1 MKKCGVFL
9 LNAAKIRTKKPN
21 SESELTHMS
30 AEYAENATES
40 WRTFN
45 QSRPSANRLSATLQ
59 VAHDKIVQNS
69 EETIMRAAYYSRQGP
84 AREVLNLGEQPT
96 PGPGPG
102 EVRVR
107 LRASGVNPSDWKVRR
122 GGFGRGLSAPL
133 IIPHSDGAGDIDA
146 VGPGVPDR
154 VGERVWIWNGQWKR
168 AYGTAA
174 EYIVLPSAQ
183 AVRLPDKTDYAEGA
197 CLGIPALTAIQA
209 VRLARIEPGA
219 TLLVAGGAGSVAHYA
234 IQLAKLRGGRVITTV
249 SGDAKAAHAR
259 SAGADEIINY
269 RSENLGERIKV
280 LTDGQG
286 VDAVIEMDLTGN
298 APSYPAMLKPHGAVV
313 IYGMSASEA
322 TLPSMW
328 LMQNSITLRF
338 FLVYELQEADRAAG
352 ITELT
357 ELLESGRLMHTIA
370 RRLPLDDIAE
380 AHDIVERGEV
390 IGNVVLDIA

>member
-1 MKKCGVFL
+1 
-9 LNAAKIRTKKPN
+9 
-21 SESELTHMS
+21 
-30 AEYAENATES
+30 
-40 WRTFN
+40 
-45 QSRPSANRLSATLQ
+45 
-59 VAHDKIVQNS
+59 
-69 EETIMRAAYYSRQGP
+69 MRAAFYSQQGP
-84 AREVLNLGEQPT
+84 AREVLKFGEQPM
-96 PGPGPG
+96 PEAGPG

-107 LRASGVNPSDWKVRR
+107 LRVSGVNPSDWKVRR

-146 VGPGVPDR
+146 VGPGVSDR

-183 AVRLPDKTDYAEGA
+183 AVPLPDKVSYAEGA

-219 TLLVAGGAGSVAHYA
+219 TLLIAGGAGAVAHYA
-234 IQLAKLRGGRVITTV
+234 IQLAKLRGARVITTV

-269 RSENLGERIKV
+269 RSENLGERVKA
-280 LTDGQG
+280 LTGGRG
-286 VDAVIEMDLTGN
+286 VDAVIEMDVTGN
-298 APSYPAMLKPHGAVV
+298 AAFYPAILKPHAVIA

-322 TLPSMW
+322 MLPSMW

-338 FLVYELQEADRAAG
+338 FLVYELRDDDRSAG
-352 ITELT
+352 IAELT
-357 ELLESGRLMHTIA
+357 ELLEGGKLIHTVA
-370 RRLPLDDIAE
+370 RRLPLSDIAE
-380 AHDIVERGEV
+380 AHDLVERGDV